1 MKYIFHAQIGLATT
15 FSYRPIGSRAHP
27 SMDAG
32 SATPRQ
38 RGEGEVMD
46 FELPEEYRAFRDMV
60 RKWVDNEVPKAWA
73 RDLEKDEHNYPFAL
87 WDKFTEAGFHGI
99 GIAEEYDGQGGDVV
113 MQMLLARE
121 LARSLGGLAWI
132 WGITSFAGSKSIGLY
147 GSPEQKAKYL
157 PLIATGQLKAA
168 IAFTEPSGGTDL
180 LGAMATTA
188 ERVDGGWVLNGEKI
202 WSSSA
207 HVADYLLVIARSDA
221 NAEKRHQG
229 LTLFWVPT
237 KTDGVKITPLAK
249 LGMRS
254 MGSCSIHFDDV
265 FVADAD
271 VLGEPHKAWYM
282 LLPTLNNE
290 RIMVG
295 AFCLGVIDGVLEDAV
310 EYMQQRKAFG
320 GIIGRFQALQHYVAD
335 IATMQKTTELM
346 LHFCADKQARGEN
359 VGVEANMLKLLASE
373 NANKA
378 ADLGI
383 QILGGMGYSAE
394 TDMQRYWRDSRLWRI
409 GPITNEMVRN
419 AIAES
424 LGLPRSF

>member
-1 MKYIFHAQIGLATT
+1 
-15 FSYRPIGSRAHP
+15 
-27 SMDAG
+27 
-32 SATPRQ
+32 
-38 RGEGEVMD
+38 MD
-46 FELPEEYRAFRDMV
+46 FELPEEYQAFRDTV
-60 RKWVDNEVPKAWA
+60 RRWVDNEAPKDWA
-73 RDLEKDEHNYPFAL
+73 RNLEMDEHNYPFAL
-87 WDKFTEAGFHGI
+87 WDKFTEAGFHGV
-99 GIAEEYDGQGGDVV
+99 GISEDYDGQGGDVV

-121 LARSLGGLAWI
+121 LARTLGGLAWI

-147 GSPEQKAKYL
+147 GSEDQKAKFL
-157 PLIATGQLKAA
+157 PEIANGRLKAA
-168 IAFTEPSGGTDL
+168 IAFTEPAGGTDL

-188 ERVDGGWVLNGEKI
+188 EKVDGGWVLNGEKI

-207 HVADYLLVIARSDA
+207 HVADYLLVIARSDKSV
-221 NAEKRHQG
+221 EKKHQG

-237 KTDGVKITPLAK
+237 TTDGMKITPLAK

-254 MGSCSIHFDDV
+254 MGSCSIHFDNA
-265 FVADAD
+265 FVADDA
-271 VLGEPHKAWYM
+271 VLGEPDKAWYM

-295 AFCLGVIDGVLEDAV
+295 AFCLGVIDGVLEDALD
-310 EYMQQRKAFG
+310 YMQQRKAFG
-320 GIIGRFQALQHYVAD
+320 GIIGRFQSLQHYLAD

-346 LHFCADKQARGEN
+346 LHYCADKQRRGEK
-359 VGVEANMLKLLASE
+359 VGVEANMLKLMASE

-419 AIAES
+419 GIAES